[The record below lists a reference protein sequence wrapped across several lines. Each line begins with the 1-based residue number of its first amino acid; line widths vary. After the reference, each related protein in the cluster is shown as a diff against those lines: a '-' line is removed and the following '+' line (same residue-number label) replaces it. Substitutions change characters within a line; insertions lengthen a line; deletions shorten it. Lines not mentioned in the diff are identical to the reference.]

1 MYALNEVMTS
11 LEGLAPSH
19 LAEKWDNVGLMIGSR
34 KQSIKKVLC
43 ALDLN
48 LEVIEE
54 AIEKGANLIVT
65 HHPCFFRPINQI
77 DLDTPMGQMIKKLI
91 QHEIAVFAM
100 HTNLDIVKGGINDY
114 LASKLDLKQVKL
126 LTSTSCTKLQKLV
139 LYVPSTHYEQVRDK
153 LIEVNTCTI
162 GNYVGCTFGTKGKGT
177 FIPLEGSNPYL
188 GETNTL
194 EVVDEVKLECM
205 IYPSELKSLM
215 DEIKKVHPYEE
226 IAYDVFDLENVTVT
240 EGLGRVGLCEPISIE
255 ALTQKLKE
263 IFNIPYVRLVG
274 SQKEEVSRIALCSGS
289 GASFIKVA
297 ASKAQVYIT
306 GDVGFHEAQDAISR
320 GLMVIDVGH
329 YASENV
335 AMPLIKDY
343 LETHCKD
350 LEVLCSTVNGET
362 FKTV

>member
-1 MYALNEVMTS
+1 MYALKEVMAQ

-19 LAEKWDNVGLMIGSR
+19 LAEKWDNVGLMVGSR
-34 KQSIKKVLC
+34 GQGIKKVLC

-65 HHPCFFRPINQI
+65 HHPCFFEPISQI

-114 LASKLDLKQVKL
+114 LASKLDLKEVNL
-126 LTSTSCTKLQKLV
+126 LTSTSHTKLQKLV
-139 LYVPSTHYEQVRDK
+139 LYMPRTHYEQVRDK
-153 LIEVNTCTI
+153 VIEVNTCTI
-162 GNYVGCTFGTKGKGT
+162 GNYIGCTFGTEGKGT

-188 GETNTL
+188 GKADTL

-205 IYPSELKSLM
+205 INPSELTHIIN
-215 DEIKKVHPYEE
+215 EVKKVHPYEE
-226 IAYDVFDLENVTVT
+226 IAYDVFDLENVTMT

-255 ALTQKLKE
+255 NLVQKLKE
-263 IFNIPYVRLVG
+263 IFGIPYVRLVG
-274 SQKEEVSRIALCSGS
+274 GVNKEVSRIALCSGS
-289 GASFIKVA
+289 GASFIKQA

-320 GLMVIDVGH
+320 GLTLIDVGH
-329 YASENV
+329 YASENI
-335 AMPLIKDY
+335 AMPLIKEY
-343 LETHCKD
+343 LEIHCKD